1 METIETT
8 IDIQRPVEVVFAYVT
23 DPRNGPQW
31 QGAIQQAH
39 VTPDG
44 PPTVGTRVTQ
54 VVSFLGVKLEP
65 TNEITALEPN
75 RYFSFKG
82 RAGPAALEA
91 TIRFEAMGVG
101 TRLSA
106 TFQVEPGGLFKVAGP
121 LFASQFK
128 KQSEADLQ
136 RLKALLEAQQG

>member
-1 METIETT
+1 MDTIENS
-8 IDIQRPVEVVFAYVT
+8 IEIRRPVEAVFAFVS
-23 DPRNGPQW
+23 DGRNNPQW
-31 QGAIQQAH
+31 QEAFKEVQ
-39 VTPDG
+39 VSPDG
-44 PPTVGTRVTQ
+44 PPTVGSRVKA

-65 TNEITALEPN
+65 TTEITALEPN
-75 RYFSFKG
+75 RSFSFKG

-91 TIRFEAMGVG
+91 TFRFEAAGAG

-106 TFQVEPGGLFKVAGP
+106 TFQIEPGGLFKVAGP

-128 KQSEADLQ
+128 KQNEADLQ